1 MPVSEHHTQA
11 NALPEGAY
19 TDFHRGGLS
28 YGEYLAIDELMALQ
42 RPLSPE
48 HDEMLFIVIH
58 QATELWMRLML
69 HEIHAAIAAIREG
82 RLGPS
87 FKMLARVS
95 RIQAILIESWSIL
108 STMTPADYLKFR
120 DRLGPASGFQSRQY
134 RELEFLMGNK
144 REAFLAPFRHQ
155 PAVHAHLEGVL
166 AAPSLYDEAIRA
178 LARAGFPID
187 EAVLSRDVRQSHQP
201 DASVE
206 AAWLEIYRNT
216 ETHWELYELAEK
228 LVDLE
233 DAFQQ
238 WRFRH
243 LGTVTRI
250 IGARR
255 GTGGTAGLSYL
266 KRALDY
272 CFFPE
277 LWSVRTIL

>member
-1 MPVSEHHTQA
+1 MTD
-11 NALPEGAY
+11 NRNLPEGAY
-19 TDFHRGGLS
+19 SDFGRGGLS
-28 YGEYLAIDELMALQ
+28 YGQYLALDDMLQLQ
-42 RPLSPE
+42 RPVSAE

-69 HEIHAAIAAIREG
+69 HEIHAAISEIRAN

-95 RIQAILIESWSIL
+95 RIQSILIESWSIL

-120 DRLGPASGFQSRQY
+120 DKLGPASGFQSQQY
-134 RELEFLMGNK
+134 RELEFLLGNK

-155 PAVHAHLEGVL
+155 PGVHRHLEDVL
-166 AAPSLYDEAIRA
+166 ATPSLYDEAIRA
-178 LARAGFPID
+178 LSRRGFSID
-187 EAVLSRDVRQSHQP
+187 PAVLARDVRKSHEP
-201 DASVE
+201 DPSVE

-216 ETHWELYELAEK
+216 GTHWELYELAEK

-250 IGARR
+250 IGAKR